1 MKILIVGAGAIGQV
15 YATHLKKSGA
25 YVGVYVKPKYAEACQ
40 RGLTIYQLRT
50 LRRHTVETFQ
60 PDDVLTSVEDVAAQ
74 GWDQVWLCVSTAAL
88 EGEWLDR
95 LLDAAGDATVVCPQ
109 PGLHVRD
116 RIGRIVPPQQVVT
129 GTIGFISYQA
139 PLPGEALDPGVA
151 YWFPPLE
158 ASRFS
163 GHPDR
168 VDPVVAALRR
178 GGCPARVH
186 RDARA
191 ALAFSSCLL
200 MPHVT
205 ALEGAGWSLEELRHG
220 KWLLL
225 AARAAVESMRVVSAQ
240 LSLSMPWYRV
250 VIQPW
255 LSRTIIL
262 FAPLILPFD
271 AERYLR
277 YHFTKVGDQSR
288 LLMQGMYEG
297 ARQNGVEA
305 PALTELYERV
315 FG

>member
-1 MKILIVGAGAIGQV
+1 MKILIVGAGAVGQV
-15 YATHLKKSGA
+15 YATHLKRSGA
-25 YVGVYVKPKYAEACQ
+25 YVAVLVKPKYAEECQ

-60 PDDVLTSVEDVAAQ
+60 PDDVLTAVEDVAAQ
-74 GWDQVWLCVSTAAL
+74 GWDQVWLCVPTSAL

-95 LLDAAGDATVVCPQ
+95 LLEAAGDATVVCPQ
-109 PGLHVRD
+109 PGLQVRD
-116 RIGRIVPPQQVVT
+116 RVARVVPPQQVVS

-191 ALAFSSCLL
+191 LLAYSSCLL
-200 MPHVT
+200 MPHVA
-205 ALEGAGWSLEELRHG
+205 ALEGAGWSFEELRHG
-220 KWLLL
+220 KWLML
-225 AARAAVESMRVVSAQ
+225 AARAAAEAMKVVAVQ
-240 LSLSMPWYRV
+240 LSISPPWYRSLV
-250 VIQPW
+250 QPW
-255 LSRTIIL
+255 LTRSLTL
-262 FAPLILPFD
+262 LAPLVMPFD
-271 AERYLR
+271 LERYLR
-277 YHFTKVGDQSR
+277 YHFTKVGEQSR
-288 LLMQGMYEG
+288 LLMQGMCED
-297 ARQNGVEA
+297 ARTNGVEA
-305 PALTELYERV
+305 TALTELYERV